1 MDKLLYFLNPIIL
14 IPTTICA
21 CIVIGLI
28 GEVALKII
36 KALKG

>member
-1 MDKLLYFLNPIIL
+1 MDTILWLLNPIIL
-14 IPTTICA
+14 IPATICA

>member
-1 MDKLLYFLNPIIL
+1 MDTLLWILNPIIL
-14 IPTTICA
+14 IPATICV
-21 CIVIGLI
+21 CIVIGFT